1 MTIETDTI
9 TTSSVIAG
17 LQSRK
22 LTASQ
27 LGVHE
32 RTIARWEDQ
41 GLPVIKVGQL
51 RLHDP
56 AAVRSWLLGHQKDQ
70 RWNEAPPRRGRPRK
84 LAS

>member
-32 RTIARWEDQ
+32 RTIARWEGQ
-41 GLPVIKVGQL
+41 GLPVIKVL

-70 RWNEAPPRRGRPRK
+70 RWNEAPTRRGRPRK